1 MAPAPLNDTA
11 AGGNFPDVFTSAE
24 ARFHLLGSV
33 LFDWLFSAS
42 DCSGNY
48 ICPVERRRKEPEE
61 KKNRLQLS
69 PIRCLPFV
77 LRFVLSVAVSPS
89 QSQVSR
95 QAQAN
100 TNAS

>member
-61 KKNRLQLS
+61 KKIVCSFLQSVVFLLS
-69 PIRCLPFV
+69 F
-77 LRFVLSVAVSPS
+77 
-89 QSQVSR
+89 
-95 QAQAN
+95 
-100 TNAS
+100 ASC